1 MKHFDPWDT
10 RFAFFWYNDQEI
22 FHDTD
27 ADLARKAEA
36 FAEVGINHVITFSA
50 THFRWSFR
58 RHWDLLTD
66 TLARVVTACHAA
78 GIRVTEHHSSHLTHN
93 PLDEAGERRVEQ
105 WLRKR
110 GSSLASWPH
119 LREDCDAD
127 PVIDGVRLPT
137 WRQVDGRTGKW
148 ARSAYPGRYDYQGWT
163 FCFNNPHYRRAYL
176 AYLETLY
183 ATGIDGIMTDDVEWF
198 GAGHACACPICR
210 GLFREQ
216 TGHDLPEPGTAWERW
231 HGDHGEPS
239 YVSWLR
245 FRTSSTTA
253 FHQAVADHYRGLGI
267 RPLRPNYSERVL
279 HRDPHGISL
288 EDLPDLDWIFKE
300 NDYSTIVRYSWCAWA
315 IEAAHRFAVG
325 RWRGIPPMSMFYPDR
340 PDTVRF
346 CWALAMSWGHLY
358 LATPEGR
365 SLERA
370 EKRLRRFEVAHP
382 ELLRRVR
389 RVASLGFYD
398 SRPTRALYEHA
409 EERSLAGLIAWT
421 QACYRRNVP
430 FDLFQ
435 QEELDRLPLYRVVV
449 LNEAVFLG
457 DAELDALRGFVQA
470 GGTLVWTGATGSRD
484 ETGAAR
490 DARALGRCWE
500 IASFAAVPDGAPPVT
515 ARIGAGRLVLVAGDY
530 ALEPVEGIARPEDG
544 GREARVPWQPVSAAQ
559 ERQRDELVAFL
570 CGLAGGADL
579 ETEDL
584 PAGVL
589 ATVFVTE
596 RPETVACG
604 SAFGPSPP
612 FATESVGL
620 PAGAAN
626 PTDSERGDSLVVHLV
641 NAAQTLAVPE
651 GGSIGHD
658 DPIPFPR
665 FAGGPARITLRTPE
679 ALAGRSVRQ
688 ARYHDPDVAAARPVA
703 AVAAAG
709 RVTVTLD
716 PSWIGAYGLVQIEL
730 D

>member
-36 FAEVGINHVITFSA
+36 FAQVGINHVITFSA

-58 RHWDLLTD
+58 RHWELLTD
-66 TLARVVTACHAA
+66 TLARVVAACHAA

-93 PLDEAGERRVEQ
+93 PVDEAGERQVEQ
-105 WLRKR
+105 RLRKR
-110 GSSLASWPH
+110 GSSIASWPH
-119 LREDCDAD
+119 LREDCHAD
-127 PVIDGVRLPT
+127 PVIDGVPLSS
-137 WRQVDGRTGKW
+137 WRQIDGRTGRW

-216 TGHDLPEPGTAWERW
+216 TGHDLPDPGPAWECW
-231 HGDHGEPS
+231 HSDHGDRS
-239 YVSWLR
+239 YVAWLR

-279 HRDPHGISL
+279 HRDPHGMSL

-300 NDYSTIVRYSWCAWA
+300 NDYSTIVRYSWCGWA

-365 SLERA
+365 SLEHA

-382 ELLRRVR
+382 ALLRRVH
-389 RVASLGFYD
+389 RVASVGFYD
-398 SRPTRALYEHA
+398 SRATRELYEHA
-409 EERSLAGLIAWT
+409 EERSVAGLVAWA
-421 QACYRRNVP
+421 QACYRRNLP

-435 QEELDRLPLYRVVV
+435 HEELDRLPLYRVVV
-449 LNEAVFLG
+449 LNEAVFLS
-457 DAELDALRGFVQA
+457 DAELAALRGFVRA

-484 ETGAAR
+484 EAGAAR
-490 DARALGRCWE
+490 DAGALARSWG
-500 IASFAAVPDGAPPVT
+500 IDSFAVVPDAAPPVT
-515 ARIGAGRLVLVAGDY
+515 TRVGAGLLVRVAGDY
-530 ALEPVEGIARPEDG
+530 ALEPVERIARPAAD
-544 GREARVPWQPVSAAQ
+544 GREERIPWQPLSTEH
-559 ERQRDELVAFL
+559 ERLRDELVAFL
-570 CGLAGGADL
+570 AGLTAGADL
-579 ETEDL
+579 ELERM

-589 ATVFVTE
+589 ATVF
-596 RPETVACG
+596 
-604 SAFGPSPP
+604 
-612 FATESVGL
+612 ATES
-620 PAGAAN
+620 
-626 PTDSERGDSLVVHLV
+626 GDTLAVHLV
-641 NAAQTLAVPE
+641 NAAQTLTLPDGA
-651 GGSIGHD
+651 SIGHD
-658 DPIPFPR
+658 DLIPFPR
-665 FAGGPARITLRTPE
+665 FGGGPVAITLRLPA
-679 ALAGRSVRQ
+679 ALAGRAVHQ
-688 ARYHDPDVAAARPVA
+688 ARYHDPDVDVARPVTVEA
-703 AVAAAG
+703 EDG
-709 RVTVTLD
+709 RVRVTLD
-716 PSWIGAYGLVQIEL
+716 AAWIGAYGLVEIKLETTTA
-730 D
+730 

>member
-50 THFRWSFR
+50 THFRWSFL

-66 TLARVVTACHAA
+66 TLARVVAACHAA

-93 PLDEAGERRVEQ
+93 PLDVAGERRVEQ
-105 WLRKR
+105 WLRRR
-110 GSSLASWPH
+110 GSSIASWPH
-119 LREDCDAD
+119 LREDWDAA
-127 PVIDGVRLPT
+127 PVIDGVPLPT

-148 ARSAYPGRYDYQGWT
+148 ARSAYPGRYDYQGWA

-198 GAGHACACPICR
+198 GAGHACACAVCR

-231 HGDHGEPS
+231 HGDHGDPS
-239 YVSWLR
+239 YVAWLR

-300 NDYSTIVRYSWCAWA
+300 NDYSTIVRYSWSAWA

-382 ELLRRVR
+382 GLLRRVR

-435 QEELDRLPLYRVVV
+435 PDELARLPLYRVVV
-449 LNEAVFLG
+449 LNDAAFLG
-457 DAELDALRGFVQA
+457 DAELAALRGFVQA

>member
-1 MKHFDPWDT
+1 MSAARGRPLATPFDPYDT

-22 FHDTD
+22 FRDTD

-66 TLARVVTACHAA
+66 TLARVVAACHAA

-93 PLDEAGERRVEQ
+93 PLDQAGERQVEQ
-105 WLRKR
+105 RLRKR
-110 GSSLASWPH
+110 GSSMASWPH
-119 LREDCDAD
+119 LREDCAAD
-127 PVIDGVRLPT
+127 PVIDGVPLSS
-137 WRQVDGRTGKW
+137 WRQIDGRTGQW

-198 GAGHACACPICR
+198 GAGHACACATCR
-210 GLFREQ
+210 ALFREQ
-216 TGHDLPEPGTAWERW
+216 TGHDLPEPGPAWERW
-231 HGDHGEPS
+231 HSDHGDPS
-239 YVSWLR
+239 YVAWLR

-253 FHQAVADHYRGLGI
+253 FHQAVSDHYNGLGI

-279 HRDPHGISL
+279 LRDPHGISL

-358 LATPEGR
+358 LATPEGD
-365 SLERA
+365 SLEDA

-382 ELLRRVR
+382 ELLRRVQ
-389 RVASLGFYD
+389 RVASVGFYD
-398 SRPTRALYEHA
+398 SRATRDLYEHA
-409 EERSLAGLIAWT
+409 EERSIAGLVAWAE
-421 QACYRRNVP
+421 ACYRRNVP

-435 QEELDRLPLYRVVV
+435 PEELARLPRYRVVV
-449 LNEAVFLG
+449 LNEAVFLS
-457 DAELDALRGFVQA
+457 DAELAALRAYVRA

-484 ETGAAR
+484 EAGAGRGAR
-490 DARALGRCWE
+490 TLGRLWG
-500 IASFAAVPDGAPPVT
+500 IDSFAAVPDGGPPVT
-515 ARIGAGRLVLVAGDY
+515 SRVGAGRLVRVAGDF
-530 ALEPVEGIARPEDG
+530 ALEPVERIARPAAG
-544 GREARVPWQPVSAAQ
+544 GREARLPWQPVSAAH
-559 ERQRDELVAFL
+559 ERLRDELVAFL
-570 CGLAGGADL
+570 AGLAGGADL
-579 ETEDL
+579 ELEHM

-589 ATVFVTE
+589 ATVF
-596 RPETVACG
+596 
-604 SAFGPSPP
+604 
-612 FATESVGL
+612 ATG
-620 PAGAAN
+620 
-626 PTDSERGDSLVVHLV
+626 RGDSLVVHLV
-641 NAAQTLAVPE
+641 NAAQTLSVPV
-651 GGSIGHD
+651 GASIGHD

-665 FAGGPARITLRTPE
+665 FGGRPVRITLST
-679 ALAGRSVRQ
+679 AAVAGRSLRQ
-688 ARYHDPDVAAARPVA
+688 ARYLDPDVDAARPVA
-703 AVAAAG
+703 AEAAAG

-716 PSWIGAYGLVQIEL
+716 PAWIGAWGLVQIEL
-730 D
+730 DPD

>member
-22 FHDTD
+22 FRDTD

-66 TLARVVTACHAA
+66 TLARVVAACHAA
-78 GIRVTEHHSSHLTHN
+78 GMRVTEHHSSHLTHN
-93 PLDEAGERRVEQ
+93 PLDDAGERQVEQ
-105 WLRKR
+105 RLRTR

-127 PVIDGVRLPT
+127 PVIDGVRLSS
-137 WRQVDGRTGKW
+137 WRQIDGRTGNW
-148 ARSAYPGRYDYQGWT
+148 ARSACPGRYDYQGWT

-198 GAGHACACPICR
+198 GAGHACACAVCR
-210 GLFREQ
+210 ALFRER
-216 TGHDLPEPGTAWERW
+216 TGHELPEPGTAWERW
-231 HGDHGEPS
+231 HGDHGDPS
-239 YVSWLR
+239 YVAWLR

-279 HRDPHGISL
+279 HRDPHGIAL

-300 NDYSTIVRYSWCAWA
+300 NDYATIVRYSWCAWA

-358 LATPEGR
+358 LATPEGE
-365 SLERA
+365 SLQDT

-382 ELLRRVR
+382 ELLRRVQ
-389 RVASLGFYD
+389 RVASLGFYE
-398 SRPTRALYEHA
+398 SRATRDLYEHA

-421 QACYRRNVP
+421 QACCRRNVP

-435 QEELDRLPLYRVVV
+435 REELARLPRYRVVV
-449 LNEAVFLG
+449 LNEAVFLS
-457 DAELDALRGFVQA
+457 DAELEALRGFVGA
-470 GGTLVWTGATGSRD
+470 GGTLVWTGATGGRD

-490 DARALGRCWE
+490 DARALGRFWGTD
-500 IASFAAVPDGAPPVT
+500 SLAAVSDGAPPVT
-515 ARIGAGRLVLVAGDY
+515 TRIGAGLLVRVAGDY
-530 ALEPVEGIARPEDG
+530 ALAPVERIARPVEG
-544 GREARVPWQPVSAAQ
+544 GREARIPWQPVSAAH
-559 ERQRDELVAFL
+559 ERLRDDLVAFL
-570 CGLAGGADL
+570 AGLTGGADL
-579 ETEDL
+579 ELERM

-589 ATVFVTE
+589 ATVF
-596 RPETVACG
+596 
-604 SAFGPSPP
+604 
-612 FATESVGL
+612 ATAS
-620 PAGAAN
+620 
-626 PTDSERGDSLVVHLV
+626 GDSLVVHLV
-641 NAAQTLAVPE
+641 NAAQTLRLPDGASV
-651 GGSIGHD
+651 GHD

-665 FAGGPARITLRTPE
+665 FGGGPAVIALRLPA
-679 ALAGRSVRQ
+679 ALAGRAVRQ
-688 ARYHDPDVAAARPVA
+688 GRYHDPDVDAARPVTA
-703 AVAAAG
+703 EAQDG
-709 RVTVTLD
+709 RVRVTLD
-716 PSWIGAYGLVQIEL
+716 SAWIGAYGLVEIEF

>member
-58 RHWDLLTD
+58 RHWGLLTD

-78 GIRVTEHHSSHLTHN
+78 GMRVTEHHSSHLTHN
-93 PLDEAGERRVEQ
+93 PLDDAGERRVEQ

-110 GSSLASWPH
+110 GSSIASWPH
-119 LREDCDAD
+119 LREDWDAA
-127 PVIDGVRLPT
+127 PVIDGVPLPT
-137 WRQVDGRTGKW
+137 WRQIDGRTGNW

-198 GAGHACACPICR
+198 GAGHACACPVCR

-216 TGHDLPEPGTAWERW
+216 TGHDLPEPGPAWERW
-231 HGDHGEPS
+231 HGDHDDPS
-239 YVSWLR
+239 YVAWLR

-325 RWRGIPPMSMFYPDR
+325 RWRGIPPMGMFYPDR

-346 CWALAMSWGHLY
+346 CWALAMSWGNLY

-365 SLERA
+365 SLEHA

-389 RVASLGFYD
+389 RMASLGFYD
-398 SRPTRALYEHA
+398 SRDTRELYEHA

-449 LNEAVFLG
+449 LNEAAFLS
-457 DAELDALRGFVQA
+457 DAELAAMRGFVRA

-484 ETGAAR
+484 ESGAAR
-490 DARALGRCWE
+490 DAGALARFWGIE
-500 IASFAAVPDGAPPVT
+500 SFAEVPDGAPTVT
-515 ARIGAGRLVLVAGDY
+515 MRVGAGRLVRVAGDY
-530 ALEPVEGIARPEDG
+530 ALEPVERIARPVDG
-544 GREARVPWQPVSAAQ
+544 GREARMPWQPVPAAH
-559 ERQRDELVAFL
+559 ERLRDELVAFL
-570 CGLAGGADL
+570 CGLTRGADL
-579 ETEDL
+579 EIEDL

-589 ATVFVTE
+589 ATVFVT
-596 RPETVACG
+596 AC
-604 SAFGPSPP
+604 
-612 FATESVGL
+612 
-620 PAGAAN
+620 
-626 PTDSERGDSLVVHLV
+626 GDSLVVHLV
-641 NAAQTLAVPE
+641 NAAQTLAVPV
-651 GGSIGHD
+651 GGIIGHD
-658 DPIPFPR
+658 APIPFPR
-665 FAGGPARITLRTPE
+665 FGGESVRVALRPTA

-688 ARYHDPDVAAARPVA
+688 ALYHDPDVSAARPVVVA
-703 AVAAAG
+703 AAAG

>member
-36 FAEVGINHVITFSA
+36 FAQVGINHVITFSA

-58 RHWDLLTD
+58 RHWDLLTEA
-66 TLARVVTACHAA
+66 LARVVTACHAA

-93 PLDEAGERRVEQ
+93 PVDEAGERQVEER
-105 WLRKR
+105 LRKR
-110 GSSLASWPH
+110 GSSIASWPH

-127 PVIDGVRLPT
+127 PVIDGVPLSS
-137 WRQVDGRTGKW
+137 WRQIDGRTGRW

-183 ATGIDGIMTDDVEWF
+183 ETGIDGIMTDDVEWF

-210 GLFREQ
+210 ALFREQ
-216 TGHDLPEPGTAWERW
+216 TGHDLPDPGPAWERW
-231 HGDHGEPS
+231 HGDHDDRS
-239 YVSWLR
+239 YVAWLR

-279 HRDPHGISL
+279 HRDPHGMSL

-300 NDYSTIVRYSWCAWA
+300 NDYSTIVRYSWCSWA

-365 SLERA
+365 SLEHA

-382 ELLRRVR
+382 ALLRRVR
-389 RVASLGFYD
+389 RVASIGFYD
-398 SRPTRALYEHA
+398 SRATRELYEHA
-409 EERSLAGLIAWT
+409 EERSVAGLIAWA
-421 QACYRRNVP
+421 QACYRRNLP

-449 LNEAVFLG
+449 LNEAVFLSG
-457 DAELDALRGFVQA
+457 AELAALRGFVRA

-484 ETGAAR
+484 EAGAAR
-490 DARALGRCWE
+490 DDRALGRFWGTDVLT
-500 IASFAAVPDGAPPVT
+500 AVSDGAPPVT
-515 ARIGAGRLVLVAGDY
+515 TRIGAGLLVRVAADY
-530 ALEPVEGIARPEDG
+530 ALEPVERIARPAAD
-544 GREARVPWQPVSAAQ
+544 GREERIPWQPLST
-559 ERQRDELVAFL
+559 EHEWLRDELVAFL
-570 CGLAGGADL
+570 ASLTAGADL
-579 ETEDL
+579 ELERM

-589 ATVFVTE
+589 ATM
-596 RPETVACG
+596 
-604 SAFGPSPP
+604 
-612 FATESVGL
+612 FATES
-620 PAGAAN
+620 
-626 PTDSERGDSLVVHLV
+626 GDTLAVHLV
-641 NAAQTLAVPE
+641 NAAQTLALPD
-651 GGSIGHD
+651 GASIGHD

-665 FAGGPARITLRTPE
+665 FGGGPVAITLRLPA
-679 ALAGRSVRQ
+679 ALAGRAVHQ
-688 ARYHDPDVAAARPVA
+688 ARYHDPDVDVARSVTVEA
-703 AVAAAG
+703 EDG
-709 RVTVTLD
+709 RVRVTLD
-716 PSWIGAYGLVQIEL
+716 AAWIGAYGLVEIKLETTTA
-730 D
+730 

>member
-36 FAEVGINHVITFSA
+36 FAEVGINHVITFSP

-66 TLARVVTACHAA
+66 TLARVVAACHAA

-93 PLDEAGERRVEQ
+93 PLDEAGERQVAE
-105 WLRKR
+105 WLGRR
-110 GSSLASWPH
+110 GSSLESWPH
-119 LREDCDAD
+119 LREDADAD
-127 PVIDGVRLPT
+127 PAIDGVPQSS
-137 WRQVDGRTGKW
+137 WRQIDGRTGTW

-198 GAGHACACPICR
+198 GAGHACACAVCR
-210 GLFREQ
+210 ALFREQ
-216 TGHDLPEPGTAWERW
+216 TGHELPAPGPAWKRW
-231 HGDHGEPS
+231 HGDHGDPS
-239 YVSWLR
+239 YVAWLR

-279 HRDPHGISL
+279 LRDPHGITL
-288 EDLPDLDWIFKE
+288 EDLPDLDWVFKE

-315 IEAAHRFAVG
+315 VEAAHRFAVG
-325 RWRGIPPMSMFYPDR
+325 RWRCIPAMSMFYPDR

-358 LATPEGR
+358 LATPEGE
-365 SLERA
+365 SLELA
-370 EKRLRRFEVAHP
+370 EKRLRSFEVAHP
-382 ELLRRVR
+382 ELLRRGQ

-398 SRPTRALYEHA
+398 SRATRDLYEHA

-421 QACYRRNVP
+421 QACYRRNLP

-435 QEELDRLPLYRVVV
+435 PDELARLPLYRVVV
-449 LNEAVFLG
+449 LNEAVFLSG
-457 DAELDALRGFVQA
+457 AELEALRSFVRA
-470 GGTLVWTGATGSRD
+470 GGTLVWTGATGSRH

-490 DARALGRCWE
+490 DALDLGRFWG
-500 IASFAAVPDGAPPVT
+500 IDSLAGVPDGAPPVT
-515 ARIGAGRLVLVAGDY
+515 TRIGAGRLVQVAGDY
-530 ALEPVEGIARPEDG
+530 ALEPLERIARPATG
-544 GREARVPWQPVSAAQ
+544 GREARLPWQPVAAAH
-559 ERQRDELVAFL
+559 ERLRDDLVAFL
-570 CGLAGGADL
+570 AGLTGGADL
-579 ETEDL
+579 EL
-584 PAGVL
+584 QGMPVGVL
-589 ATVFVTE
+589 ATVFVI
-596 RPETVACG
+596 
-604 SAFGPSPP
+604 
-612 FATESVGL
+612 ESG
-620 PAGAAN
+620 
-626 PTDSERGDSLVVHLV
+626 ESLVVHLV
-641 NAAQTLAVPE
+641 NAAQTLALPQ
-651 GGSIGHD
+651 GATIGHD

-665 FAGGPARITLRTPE
+665 FAGRPAAITVRLPG
-679 ALAGRSVRQ
+679 ALAERSVHR
-688 ARYHDPDVAAARPVA
+688 ARYHDPDVAAARTA
-703 AVAAAG
+703 AVRAAAG
-709 RVTVTLD
+709 RVTVALD
-716 PSWIGAYGLVQIEL
+716 PAWIGAYGLVQIEL

>member
-1 MKHFDPWDT
+1 MKRIDPWDT

-22 FHDTD
+22 FRDTD

-36 FAEVGINHVITFSA
+36 FADVGINHVITFSA

-58 RHWDLLTD
+58 RHWDLLTE

-93 PLDEAGERRVEQ
+93 PIDEAGERQVEQ
-105 WLRKR
+105 RLRTR

-127 PVIDGVRLPT
+127 PVIDGVRLSS
-137 WRQVDGRTGKW
+137 WRQIDGRTGTW
-148 ARSAYPGRYDYQGWT
+148 ARSAYAGRYDYQGWT

-210 GLFREQ
+210 RLFREQ
-216 TGHDLPEPGTAWERW
+216 TGHDLPEPGPAWERW
-231 HGDHGEPS
+231 HGDHGDPS
-239 YVSWLR
+239 YVAWLR

-253 FHQAVADHYRGLGI
+253 FHQAVSDHYRGLGI

-300 NDYSTIVRYSWCAWA
+300 NDYSTIVRYSWCSWA

-389 RVASLGFYD
+389 RVASLSFYD
-398 SRPTRALYEHA
+398 SRATRDLYEHA
-409 EERSLAGLIAWT
+409 EERSVAGLIAWT

-435 QEELDRLPLYRVVV
+435 PEELDRLPLYRVVV
-449 LNEAVFLG
+449 LNEAAFLG
-457 DAELDALRGFVQA
+457 DAELDALRGFVHA

-484 ETGAAR
+484 ESGAAR

-559 ERQRDELVAFL
+559 ERLRDELVAFL

-579 ETEDL
+579 EIEDL

-596 RPETVACG
+596 C
-604 SAFGPSPP
+604 
-612 FATESVGL
+612 
-620 PAGAAN
+620 
-626 PTDSERGDSLVVHLV
+626 GDSLVVHLV
-641 NAAQTLAVPE
+641 NAAQTLVVAV

-665 FAGGPARITLRTPE
+665 FAGGPARITLRTPG
-679 ALAGRSVRQ
+679 ALAGRPVRQ

-703 AVAAAG
+703 AEAAAG